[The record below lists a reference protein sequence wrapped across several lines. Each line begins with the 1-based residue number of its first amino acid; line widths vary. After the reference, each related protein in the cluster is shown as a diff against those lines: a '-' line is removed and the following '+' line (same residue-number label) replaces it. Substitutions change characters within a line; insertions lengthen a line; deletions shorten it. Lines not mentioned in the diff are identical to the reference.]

1 MQSGVLYTP
10 ILFDD
15 GRWRRVKNHC
25 VALIGHVEQEREGS
39 MKDMV
44 RFIAEALADEP
55 EHVEVVEIQGSHS
68 TIVELKVSERDRGK
82 IIGRQGRTADAI
94 RTLLKAA
101 GRKMGKTYIL
111 EIID

>member
-1 MQSGVLYTP
+1 M
-10 ILFDD
+10 
-15 GRWRRVKNHC
+15 
-25 VALIGHVEQEREGS
+25 EQEREGSVSVKDDGS

-55 EHVEVVEIQGSHS
+55 EHVEVIEIQGSHS